1 MKKQMMTM
9 MAVLLIGSAGTASAA
24 DYSRYSND
32 ELSRMK
38 GTMQNADAQERASYR
53 TEWRKRIASMN
64 PEERRLQ
71 AKKNLRQYN
80 RCGPAAM
87 KDALGLSDAQQTR
100 LQELRDKQFAAAA
113 KERSK
118 LMSLR
123 EEMLNESMKK
133 HPDNRKI
140 DMLTKKIGTT
150 HAGLARM
157 RSNHLQDMASI
168 LTTDQA
174 EKMKTFMQNKPGKKH
189 GRMML

>member
-24 DYSRYSND
+24 DYSRYSNE
-32 ELSRMK
+32 ELSRMR
-38 GTMQNADAQERASYR
+38 GTMQNADAQERESYR
-53 TEWRKRIASMN
+53 SEWRKRIASMS

-71 AKKNLRQYN
+71 AKKNFRQYN

-113 KERSK
+113 KERRK
-118 LMSLR
+118 LVSLR
-123 EEMLNESMKK
+123 EEMLNESIKK

-140 DMLTKKIGTT
+140 DMLAKKIGTT

-157 RSNHLQDMASI
+157 RSGHLQDMASI
-168 LTTDQA
+168 LTADQM
-174 EKMKTFMQNKPGKKH
+174 EKMKTFMQNKPEKKH
-189 GRMML
+189 RRMML

>member
-9 MAVLLIGSAGTASAA
+9 MAALLIGSAGTASAA

-32 ELSRMK
+32 ELSRMR

-53 TEWRKRIASMN
+53 TEWCKRIASMN

-71 AKKNLRQYN
+71 AKKNFRQYN
-80 RCGPAAM
+80 RRGPAAM
-87 KDALGLSDAQQTR
+87 KDALGLSDAQQNR
-100 LQELRDKQFAAAA
+100 LQKLRDKQFAAAA

-140 DMLTKKIGTT
+140 DMLTQKIGTT

-157 RSNHLQDMASI
+157 RSGHLQDMASI
-168 LTTDQA
+168 LTTDQM